1 VVLAVAHHPLG
12 GRLASA
18 SSYLSSQS
26 LANSRSDLHALR
38 GLPTLDLVVLSPAP
52 SGRDGDGRT
61 DGTPPPHRFCCAVY
75 FRGRPLT
82 SAHGDFTGRKL
93 LAASRRAACCS
104 SVQGRPRLQASS
116 YKTSELVLV
125 LGVQS
130 VTTNRLSAEAQSR
143 RVAGCPEGL

>member
-1 VVLAVAHHPLG
+1 MVLAVAHHPLG

-75 FRGRPLT
+75 FRVSRPSFDVRTRGFHGKEVASGFPPCSVLQFCPGPT
-82 SAHGDFTGRKL
+82 AFASLIVQDIGAGLGTWSAVGNH
-93 LAASRRAACCS
+93 
-104 SVQGRPRLQASS
+104 
-116 YKTSELVLV
+116 
-125 LGVQS
+125 
-130 VTTNRLSAEAQSR
+130 
-143 RVAGCPEGL
+143 